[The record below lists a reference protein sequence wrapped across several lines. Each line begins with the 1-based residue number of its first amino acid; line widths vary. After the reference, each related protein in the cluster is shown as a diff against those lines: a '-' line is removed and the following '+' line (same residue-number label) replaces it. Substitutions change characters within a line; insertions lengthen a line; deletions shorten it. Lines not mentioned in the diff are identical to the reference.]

1 MIFGLVAVTL
11 AAMGAISVSV
21 VLLVVVLRKT
31 NTDAWLAILEKL
43 CGVLAVDVSVLAV
56 DVSVRKK
63 NQLRDREGI
72 YISYGT
78 IRLGPLS
85 KIFAHQHWC
94 ARWE

>member
-43 CGVLAVDVSVLAV
+43 CGVLAVDVSV
-56 DVSVRKK
+56 RKE

-78 IRLGPLS
+78 IPLGPLS